1 MFRGFRKF
9 VYERHPGAAG
19 TSISLLL
26 VLPLLVLCGVFG
38 VLQYRWIG
46 EVSIAEQSRLRSNLQ
61 LSLTR
66 ISDDFDAEIS
76 RDCRAIAGFDNFSNA
91 APFKEQIASRYAE
104 WRSGTSHQPMF
115 RRIAF
120 ASHAGNSVVL
130 EALDLDNA
138 TFAAQ
143 PWPAEWTEIRQRVE
157 SGIPPRPAFDLDNT
171 TPALELP
178 LVSLPDFASPPP
190 DPRILRNGLN
200 WIIFEFNE
208 SWLLDNLLPDLFQLY
223 LGSGGRLDY
232 LIQVVARGGRQSVI
246 FESNPDHAA
255 NIISKADGQIN
266 LFNLSWD
273 QLIRPPGMPAPG
285 RFSPRGS
292 RPRFGRWQ
300 VFVRHRSGS
309 LDAVVTMARRR
320 NMAVTAG
327 VLLLMIFSA
336 GALVHVA
343 RRAQRLAQLQ
353 MNFITGVSHE
363 LRTPLSVIYLAGH
376 NLETTVTHDPTQVAE
391 YGVLIQQ
398 ESRRLNELVEQVLRF
413 ASVKA
418 GHTIHEWK
426 PLSITQIVEKAIDS
440 NWTDRPRELYT
451 VERHIRPDVP
461 LVTGDKL
468 ALEHAFQNLL
478 SNAARHAMKISPWLA
493 VSVGTSPDRSEVE
506 VRITDRGPGI
516 PADERS
522 RIFDPF
528 FRGQRAIEDQ
538 VHGTGLGLSLV
549 KSIIEAH
556 GGTIGVAAQSA
567 GGAEF
572 VIRLPASPQEQ
583 PREFTDSF
591 SRG

>member
-1 MFRGFRKF
+1 M
-9 VYERHPGAAG
+9 YERHPGAAG

-26 VLPLLVLCGVFG
+26 GLPLLVLCGVFG

-46 EVSIAEQSRLRSNLQ
+46 EVSIAEQSRLRSSLQ

-66 ISDDFDAEIS
+66 ISDDFDAELS

-91 APFKEQIASRYAE
+91 APIKEQIAARYAK

-130 EALDLDNA
+130 EGLDLDNA
-138 TFAAQ
+138 AFAPQ
-143 PWPAEWTEIRQRVE
+143 PWPAEWNEIRQRVE
-157 SGIPPRPAFDLDNT
+157 AGIPRRPAFNLPST
-171 TPALELP
+171 TPAVELP
-178 LVSLPDFASPPP
+178 LLSLPDFASPPP
-190 DPRILRNGLN
+190 DPRALRNGLN

-208 SWLLDNLLPDLFQLY
+208 SWLLDNLLPDLLQIY

-232 LIQVVARGGRQSVI
+232 LIQVVARGGGQSVV
-246 FESNPDHAA
+246 FESNPDHAKD
-255 NIISKADGQIN
+255 IISNADGQID
-266 LFNLSWD
+266 LFNLSWE
-273 QLIRPPGMPAPG
+273 QLIRPSGMPPPG
-285 RFSPRGS
+285 RFSARGS
-292 RPRFGRWQ
+292 QTPFGRWQ
-300 VFVRHRSGS
+300 LFVRHRSGS

-320 NMAVTAG
+320 NLAVTAG

-336 GALVHVA
+336 GALVHVS

-363 LRTPLSVIYLAGH
+363 LRTPLSVIQLAGH
-376 NLETTVTHDPTQVAE
+376 NLETTVSHDPTQVAQ
-391 YGVLIQQ
+391 YGVLIQK
-398 ESRRLNELVEQVLRF
+398 ESRRLKELVEQVLRF

-440 NWTDRPRELYT
+440 NWTDRPRKLYT

-461 LVTGDKL
+461 LVTGDRL

-493 VSVGTSPDRSEVE
+493 VSVDASPDRSEVE

-556 GGTIGVAAQSA
+556 GGTIAVTGQSA

-572 VIRLPASPQEQ
+572 VIRLPALPQEQ
-583 PREFTDSF
+583 PREYSDSF

>member
-1 MFRGFRKF
+1 M
-9 VYERHPGAAG
+9 
-19 TSISLLL
+19 
-26 VLPLLVLCGVFG
+26 
-38 VLQYRWIG
+38 
-46 EVSIAEQSRLRSNLQ
+46 
-61 LSLTR
+61 
-66 ISDDFDAEIS
+66 
-76 RDCRAIAGFDNFSNA
+76 
-91 APFKEQIASRYAE
+91 
-104 WRSGTSHQPMF
+104 
-115 RRIAF
+115 
-120 ASHAGNSVVL
+120 
-130 EALDLDNA
+130 
-138 TFAAQ
+138 
-143 PWPAEWTEIRQRVE
+143 
-157 SGIPPRPAFDLDNT
+157 
-171 TPALELP
+171 
-178 LVSLPDFASPPP
+178 
-190 DPRILRNGLN
+190 
-200 WIIFEFNE
+200 
-208 SWLLDNLLPDLFQLY
+208 
-223 LGSGGRLDY
+223 
-232 LIQVVARGGRQSVI
+232 
-246 FESNPDHAA
+246 
-255 NIISKADGQIN
+255 
-266 LFNLSWD
+266 
-273 QLIRPPGMPAPG
+273 
-285 RFSPRGS
+285 
-292 RPRFGRWQ
+292 
-300 VFVRHRSGS
+300 
-309 LDAVVTMARRR
+309 
-320 NMAVTAG
+320 
-327 VLLLMIFSA
+327 
-336 GALVHVA
+336 
-343 RRAQRLAQLQ
+343 
-353 MNFITGVSHE
+353 
-363 LRTPLSVIYLAGH
+363 
-376 NLETTVTHDPTQVAE
+376 AE

-461 LVTGDKL
+461 LVTGDRL

-556 GGTIGVAAQSA
+556 GGTIAVTGQSA